1 MQIYTSMPTRLQQ
14 RLINIYV
21 TSLSFI
27 VVDTLFLVFTTAI
40 IPMCTSSYLS
50 PRTGS
55 VILFIQRTHSVIIN
69 IFYVSHCSRHLQ
81 LVVPVCFRLFFMT
94 RVMYYLYHI
103 SMTVYYM
110 YIVVGLFVSLM
121 LPQEGLRLTKRD

>member
-1 MQIYTSMPTRLQQ
+1 MQIYTSIPTRLQQ

-27 VVDTLFLVFTTAI
+27 VVDMLFLVFTFAI
-40 IPMCTSSYLS
+40 IPTSSYLS

-55 VILFIQRTHSVIIN
+55 VILFIQRTRSVIIN
-69 IFYVSHCSRHLQ
+69 IFYVSQYSRHLQ
-81 LVVPVCFRLFFMT
+81 LVVPVCFRLFFVT
-94 RVMYYLYHI
+94 RVMYYLYYT

-110 YIVVGLFVSLM
+110 HIVVGLFVSLM

>member
-1 MQIYTSMPTRLQQ
+1 MQIYTSMLTRLQQ

-40 IPMCTSSYLS
+40 IPTSSYLS

-55 VILFIQRTHSVIIN
+55 VILFIQWIRSVIIN

-81 LVVPVCFRLFFMT
+81 LVVPVCFRLFFVT
-94 RVMYYLYHI
+94 RVMYYLYCT
-103 SMTVYYM
+103 SMTAYYM